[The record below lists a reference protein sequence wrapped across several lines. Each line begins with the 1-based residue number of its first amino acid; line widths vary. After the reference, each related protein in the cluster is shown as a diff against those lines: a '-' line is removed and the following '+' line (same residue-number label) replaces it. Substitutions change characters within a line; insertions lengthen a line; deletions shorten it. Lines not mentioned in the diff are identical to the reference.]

1 MVKSQTPLPE
11 HPRPDFNRPT
21 WKNLNGSW
29 DFKFDSDNR
38 GLKEGWFK
46 GTKFDK
52 KIIVPFPWGSK
63 LSKVKDE
70 ANIGWY
76 YREINIPME
85 NGLFS
90 SQLIIVDGRFPG
102 KFLFALAKSTEPIA
116 NASA

>member
-1 MVKSQTPLPE
+1 MALGIL
-11 HPRPDFNRPT
+11 
-21 WKNLNGSW
+21 NLILII
-29 DFKFDSDNR
+29 

-76 YREINIPME
+76 YRKINIQKTGDQKE
-85 NGLFS
+85 HL
-90 SQLIIVDGRFPG
+90 
-102 KFLFALAKSTEPIA
+102 
-116 NASA
+116 